1 MQLIANRLVFSPTDL
16 THFLACEYLSRLETE
31 VANGR
36 VLEKYRPA
44 EADLLAAKGDAY
56 ERAHLEQFE
65 GRGLHILRIGET
77 ANQFDWDTRA
87 RETHAAMIAGVDVIY
102 QGVLVNQEWRGKA
115 DFLVKVN
122 TPSALG
128 DWSYEAWD
136 AKLARHAQP
145 SHLLQLAYY
154 SERLAVLQGRE
165 PEWMHLFLGTGE
177 QVRFRYRDFSSYF
190 HAVRRRF
197 ERAVH
202 ENTAASPY
210 PVAHCRLC
218 GYISHCEEGWETA
231 DHLSLIAAIRRSQ
244 VERLIEADV
253 RTSAALVDHSGAIT
267 GIGPAALD
275 RLRHQA
281 RLQTH
286 FRRTGE
292 HRYELLAVTG
302 ENGFRLLPAPSAG
315 DVFFDMEG
323 FPFFA
328 ADAGLEY
335 LFGAVTADAG
345 AVRFHAFRA
354 TDRDSEKRAFEEFVD
369 FVWDRLRRWPDLHI
383 YHYSHY
389 EPTALKRLMTT
400 HATREDEIDELLR
413 REAFVDLYQV
423 VRRSLRISHNNYSIK
438 AVRHFFMPDAGK
450 GHVADGGQSIVE
462 FQRWL
467 DTGDA
472 SVLDAIEQY
481 NEEDCLSTLKLREW
495 LLERRR
501 EAQDSFGIEIA
512 FRPLPDQRDKPVEIE
527 PDKHADLRRQ
537 LSAMEQPWATTLGH
551 LLDYHRR
558 EAKPEWWAYF
568 ERRKKPLDDLL
579 EDTEAI
585 AYLTQANEPPVA
597 KDRSLVYELE
607 FPPQEFKLKVDRE
620 VEGPFG
626 EGRAGMIEWIDASRG
641 RLGLRRG
648 RARNAEPLPIAI
660 IAGGPIP
667 DEAQRA
673 AIVRVAEA
681 TARGRSPHRAVEDI
695 LRGVPPRFRTTR
707 SGDIQTLD
715 LDVQEQLVADLDSS
729 YLFVQGPPGSGKTW
743 TGARLI
749 VTLLKAGGRVGV
761 TGPSHRAI
769 HNLLEEVERVATE
782 EGVDFSG
789 IKKRSN
795 SDETAFE
802 GRFIRSVGPNEEC
815 EQSDAQL
822 VAGTSWLFARDRM
835 EQSFDYLF
843 IDEAGQTALADAA
856 AVGTASR
863 NIILLGDPQQLPHV
877 TQNSHPDGAGC
888 SVLEHLL
895 GDAATVSEDR
905 GLFLAQSWRMHP
917 DVCRFVSEL
926 SYDGRL
932 MSAPGCQLQQ
942 VQSSGL
948 TGVGLRYLPIDHRH
962 NAQQSPEE
970 AAAIARAVSRLL
982 DGNGT
987 VTNRDGSTRPLV
999 ATDILVVAPFNMQVR
1014 CLHEALPANV
1024 EVGTVDK
1031 FQGRE
1036 AAVVFF
1042 SMTSSTGEDVP
1053 RGLEFLFN
1061 QNRFNVA
1068 VSRAKCLSVV
1078 VSSPRL
1084 LETQCRTVP
1093 QMKLVNSACRF
1104 AEAASRSAASR
1115 S

>member
-1 MQLIANRLVFSPTDL
+1 MQLVADRLVFSPTDL
-16 THFLACEYLSRLETE
+16 THFLACEYLSRLEIE

-36 VLEKYRPA
+36 VFEKYRAA
-44 EADLLAAKGDAY
+44 EADLLAAKGEAY
-56 ERAHLEQFE
+56 ERAHLGEFE
-65 GRGLHILRIGET
+65 RRGLRTLRIGET
-77 ANQFDWDTRA
+77 GNQFDWDVNA
-87 RETHAAMIAGVDVIY
+87 RETQAAMLAGLDVIY
-102 QGVLVNQEWRGKA
+102 QAVLLDQEWRGKA
-115 DFLVKVN
+115 DFLVKVD
-122 TPSALG
+122 TRSALG

-154 SERLAVLQGRE
+154 SERLAALQGRG

-177 QVRFRYRDFSSYF
+177 QVRFRYRDFCSYY

-197 ERAVH
+197 ERAAREKTEV
-202 ENTAASPY
+202 APY

-218 GYISHCEEGWETA
+218 GYISHCEEGWEAA
-231 DHLSLIAAIRRSQ
+231 DHLSLVAAIRRSQ

-253 RTSAALVDHSGAIT
+253 RTSAGLVDHSGAVA

-286 FRRTGE
+286 FRNTGE
-292 HRYELLAVTG
+292 HRYELLALTG
-302 ENGFRLLPAPSAG
+302 ENGFRLLPKPSDG

-335 LFGAVTADAG
+335 LFGTVTAEDGHA
-345 AVRFHAFRA
+345 RFQAFRA
-354 TDRDSEKRAFEEFVD
+354 IDRDSEKRAFEEFVD

-423 VRRSLRISHNNYSIK
+423 VRRSLRISHKNYSIK

-450 GHVADGGQSIVE
+450 GPVADGGQSIVE

-472 SVLDAIEQY
+472 RVLDEIERY

-512 FRPLPDQRDKPVEIE
+512 FRQLPDQRDNPVEIE
-527 PDKHADLRRQ
+527 PDEHADLRRR
-537 LSAMEQPWATTLGH
+537 LAVMEQPWTTTLGH

-558 EAKPEWWAYF
+558 EAKPEWWTYF
-568 ERRKKPLDDLL
+568 ERRKKPLDELL

-585 AYLTQANEPPVA
+585 AYLTPAREPAVA
-597 KDRSLVYELE
+597 KARSLVHALE

-620 VEGPFG
+620 VDGPFG
-626 EGRAGMIEWIDASRG
+626 EGRAGTIEWLDGRRG

-648 RARNAEPLPIAI
+648 REKSGDPLPVAI
-660 IAGGPIP
+660 IAGGPVP
-667 DEAQRA
+667 DKAQRA
-673 AIVRVAEA
+673 AIVRVADA
-681 TARGRSPHRAVEDI
+681 AARGRSSYRAVEDI
-695 LRGVPPRFRTTR
+695 LRGVPPRFRTTP
-707 SGDIQTLD
+707 SGVIQTLD
-715 LDVQEQLVADLDSS
+715 LEAQKQLVADLDSS
-729 YLFVQGPPGSGKTW
+729 YLFIQGPPGSGKTW
-743 TGARLI
+743 AGARLI
-749 VTLLKAGGRVGV
+749 VTLLKAGSRVGV

-769 HNLLEEVERVATE
+769 HNLLEGVERVATE
-782 EGVDFSG
+782 ARVDFVG
-789 IKKRSN
+789 IKKRST
-795 SDETAFE
+795 SDETAFD
-802 GRFIRSVGPNEEC
+802 GRFISSVDSNEEC
-815 EQSDAQL
+815 EQSEAQL

-835 EQSFDYLF
+835 DQSFDYLF
-843 IDEAGQTALADAA
+843 IDEAGQTALADAV

-877 TQNSHPDGAGC
+877 TQNSHPEGAGC

-895 GDAATVSEDR
+895 GDAATVSDDR

-917 DVCRFVSEL
+917 EVCRFVSEL

-932 MSAPGCQLQQ
+932 VSAPGCELQQ
-942 VQSSGL
+942 VKSSGL
-948 TGVGLRYLPIDHRH
+948 TGVGLRYLPIEHRH
-962 NAQQSPEE
+962 NAQQAPEE
-970 AAAIARAVSRLL
+970 AVAIAREVSRLL

-987 VTNRDGSTRPLV
+987 VTNRDGTTRPLV
-999 ATDILVVAPFNMQVR
+999 ATDVLVVAPYNMQVR

-1042 SMTSSTGEDVP
+1042 SMTSSSGDDVP

-1078 VSSPRL
+1078 VCSPRL

-1093 QMKLVNSACRF
+1093 QMKLVNGVCRF
-1104 AEAASRSAASR
+1104 AEAASRW
-1115 S
+1115 